1 MPPLTLLTINPEET
15 LVFTKTPQS
24 NTPSKILTLTN
35 DSQVNVAFKVKT
47 TAPKAYVVK
56 PSYGT
61 LRPRESQEVQI
72 ILQPQGQGAD
82 VSVSTHRFLVQAV
95 PAPSSEE
102 VPREQWS
109 NFANEIIQSTKLNVQ
124 VDQRENDVNESKGAE
139 NFRSS
144 ANLNV
149 PESNNNNNAMQGAAK
164 ETGAADAVPD
174 NKKEFD
180 DLNRRLTALEHENKS
195 LVVEKQRLMA
205 ENAKLKS
212 TSSSAGA
219 VTASAGFSALH
230 LISVAVISA
239 VVTFAFSNLV

>member
-1 MPPLTLLTINPEET
+1 M
-15 LVFTKTPQS
+15 VFTKTPQS

-61 LRPRESQEVQI
+61 LRPRENQEVQI

-124 VDQRENDVNESKGAE
+124 VDQREGDVSEAKTIE
-139 NFRSS
+139 NFIST

-149 PESNNNNNAMQGAAK
+149 ADNNINAATTD
-164 ETGAADAVPD
+164 TGAADAVPD

-180 DLNRRLTALEHENKS
+180 DLNRRLTIFEQENKA
-195 LVVEKQRLMA
+195 LVIEKQKLLA

-212 TSSSAGA
+212 TSSSGG
-219 VTASAGFSALH
+219 VVASAAGFSVVH
-230 LISVAVISA
+230 LILVAVIA
-239 VVTFAFSNLV
+239 AFATFALNNLI

>member
-1 MPPLTLLTINPEET
+1 MPPLTLMTINPEET

-61 LRPRESQEVQI
+61 LRPRENQEVQI
-72 ILQPQGQGAD
+72 ILQLQGQGAD

-124 VDQRENDVNESKGAE
+124 VDQREGDVNEAKTNE
-139 NFRSS
+139 NFRST

-149 PESNNNNNAMQGAAK
+149 ADNNITNAATTD
-164 ETGAADAVPD
+164 TGAADAVPD

-180 DLNRRLTALEHENKS
+180 DLNRRLTIFEQENKV
-195 LVVEKQRLMA
+195 LVIEKQKLLA

-212 TSSSAGA
+212 TSSSGG
-219 VTASAGFSALH
+219 VVASAAGFSVVH
-230 LISVAVISA
+230 LILVAVFA
-239 VVTFAFSNLV
+239 AFATFALNNLI

>member
-1 MPPLTLLTINPEET
+1 MPPLTLLSINPEET
-15 LVFTKTPQS
+15 LAFTKTPQS

-61 LRPRESQEVQI
+61 LRPRENQEVQI

-109 NFANEIIQSTKLNVQ
+109 NFATEIIQSTKLNVQ
-124 VDQRENDVNESKGAE
+124 VDQREGDVSEAKTNE
-139 NFRSS
+139 NFRST

-149 PESNNNNNAMQGAAK
+149 AENNVITAATTD
-164 ETGAADAVPD
+164 TGAADAVRD

-180 DLNRRLTALEHENKS
+180 DLYVRLTSFEQENKV
-195 LVVEKQRLMA
+195 LVIEKQKLLA
-205 ENAKLKS
+205 ENEKLKIN
-212 TSSSAGA
+212 SSSGGAGA
-219 VTASAGFSALH
+219 SAAGFSVVH
-230 LISVAVISA
+230 LLLVAVIA
-239 VVTFAFSNLV
+239 AGVTFALNNLV